1 MSFDHLI
8 SFSCTVIKQL
18 YPDLVT
24 FSSDSVNISL
34 EELEASFSQ
43 GVTNIIKCL
52 DKIWL
57 HVSYQSN

>member
-1 MSFDHLI
+1 MSFDHSI
-8 SFSCTVIKQL
+8 SFSGTVIKQL